1 MYAFIIT
8 SAIAI
13 VAVAYFIVL
22 PIIKYFRDPK
32 GFRRFPNLSP
42 LAALTDLAW
51 MNEAS
56 KGGNRSNTLY
66 ELHKTHP
73 VVRIGPNSLS
83 YGTVQAIKDIYGH
96 GTKCLKGDMYP
107 TLAGSHF
114 HLADVQ
120 DKAEHARKRKVL
132 AASYALQN
140 LEDWEY
146 KVADKTERF
155 IHGCDRA
162 CTTPPLSKGPMRPDP
177 QDLTFDY
184 RLWAN
189 LFTVDAIADIGL
201 SEKLGLLDQGHDLVT
216 AEMMDGTLF
225 QVPFRACLHATA
237 TAQSH
242 LVWGLE
248 WYNVNATL
256 SKWISPYYRKMWKL
270 NEGWNGAV
278 LHRAMK
284 RLRRWRA
291 GERPN
296 DFFQALLEDKS
307 GRAHN
312 LELGEMVAEVS
323 IMMNAGSDTTAI
335 AMNNVVYH
343 LLRNRTC
350 LEQARAEVDA
360 VLDADEV
367 VAPYDK
373 VRYLP
378 YLRACLD
385 ESLRLTPPSSF
396 VLPRKT
402 PPEGAQ
408 IAGQFIAGDTT
419 VGISAYVAHRDPT
432 VFPDPEAFRPDR
444 WLGEKGK
451 ELQPYF
457 ISFSAGARGCI
468 GRNISY
474 LEQTVLLASVI
485 HRYDFA
491 LPHPEWEQ
499 ERWEAFNLMPGPL
512 PLKVWRRRDLAGED
526 LLPEK
531 CY

>member
-8 SAIAI
+8 LATAIA
-13 VAVAYFIVL
+13 VVTYFIVL
-22 PIIKYFRDPK
+22 PIVEYFRDPK
-32 GFRRFPNLSP
+32 GFRRFHNLSP
-42 LAALTDLAW
+42 LAALTDLVW
-51 MNEAS
+51 MREAS
-56 KGGNRSNTLY
+56 KRGIRSHKLY

-73 VVRIGPNSLS
+73 VIRIGPNSLS
-83 YGTVQAIKDIYGH
+83 YGSVEAIKDIYGH
-96 GTKCLKGDMYP
+96 GTKCLKGDMYN

-120 DKAEHARKRKVL
+120 DKDEHARKRKVL
-132 AASYALQN
+132 SASYSLQN
-140 LEDWEY
+140 LEDWEF
-146 KVADKTERF
+146 KVADKTQRF

-162 CTTPPLSKGPMRPDP
+162 CTAALPKELTRPDP
-177 QDLTFDY
+177 QDLKFDY

-201 SEKLGLLDQGHDLVT
+201 SEKLGLLDQGHDQLT

-237 TAQSH
+237 MAQSH
-242 LVWGLE
+242 LVWSLD
-248 WYNVNATL
+248 WFDVNTTL
-256 SKWISPYYRKMWKL
+256 SKWLSPYYRHLWKM

-278 LHRAMK
+278 WHRAMK

-296 DFFQALLEDKS
+296 DFFQALMEDKS

-312 LELGEMVAEVS
+312 LEWGEIVAEVS

-343 LLRNRTC
+343 LLRNRAC
-350 LEQARAEVDA
+350 LERLRAEVDA

-385 ESLRLTPPSSF
+385 ESMRLTPPTTF
-396 VLPRKT
+396 ALPRKT

-408 IAGQFIAGDTT
+408 IGGHFIAGNTT
-419 VGISAYVAHRDPT
+419 VGISAYVAHRDPN
-432 VFPDPEAFRPDR
+432 VFPDPEVFKPER
-444 WLGEKGK
+444 WLGDKGK
-451 ELQPYF
+451 DLQPYF
-457 ISFSAGARGCI
+457 IAFSAGARGCI

-474 LEQTVLLASVI
+474 LEQTVLLASVL
-485 HRYDFA
+485 HRYEFA

-499 ERWEAFNLMPGPL
+499 ERWETLNLMPGPL
-512 PLKVWRRRDLAGED
+512 PLKVWRRTDLVGED
-526 LLPEK
+526 VLPEK